1 LSQHAYCRTF
11 SRANYFQGA
20 RIQSG
25 QITGHRVAKN
35 PPQMCCQIEHRRKKK
50 ETIYCWRFSRTALWF
65 RKKMQSVVQEIDEM
79 LAMTVASIKILRARF
94 FFNPKSKVRILES
107 QCAA

>member
-1 LSQHAYCRTF
+1 
-11 SRANYFQGA
+11 
-20 RIQSG
+20 
-25 QITGHRVAKN
+25 
-35 PPQMCCQIEHRRKKK
+35 
-50 ETIYCWRFSRTALWF
+50 
-65 RKKMQSVVQEIDEM
+65 MQSVVQEIDEM